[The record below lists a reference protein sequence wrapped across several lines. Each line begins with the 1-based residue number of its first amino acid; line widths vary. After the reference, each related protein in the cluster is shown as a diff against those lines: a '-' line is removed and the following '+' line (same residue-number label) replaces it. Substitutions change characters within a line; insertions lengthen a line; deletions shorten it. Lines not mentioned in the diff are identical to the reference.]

1 MKKIFLSLILGIL
14 LLNLVSAFS
23 ICIDKDPP
31 SLANSSLSWTATS
44 NTIQLSWIPATDI
57 PSCSGIDHYEI
68 YRSTNGTNF
77 LPIGNSSTNTYTD
90 SEVSSGI
97 TYYYMIHAFD
107 LVGHN
112 EANESLSHSVPISL
126 IIESG
131 NGDDDNGNG
140 GSGGGG
146 GGGSD
151 NLFSCGKWEECIDGT
166 QIRICENIGRNLPN
180 RTETRNCF
188 PDFIPLSF
196 ESNETWGDGGNE
208 TNETQDTTGLFSR
221 MIGGVIGFAKS
232 RGGKTSLIFTFTILI
247 LGAGVIFL
255 QRKGHLKLKKS

>member
-1 MKKIFLSLILGIL
+1 MRKIFLIFILGIFL
-14 LLNLVSAFS
+14 ISLTFAFQ

-31 SLANSSLSWTATS
+31 SLANSSLSWIATS

-131 NGDDDNGNG
+131 NGDGDN
-140 GSGGGG
+140 GGGG

-166 QIRICENIGRNLPN
+166 QIRICENMGGNLPN
-180 RTETRNCF
+180 RTETRSCF
-188 PDFIPLSF
+188 PDFVPLNYGT
-196 ESNETWGDGGNE
+196 NETEEENNGE
-208 TNETQDTTGLFSR
+208 EPEETQDTTGLFSR
-221 MIGGVIGFAKS
+221 MTGGVIGFAKS

-247 LGAGVIFL
+247 LGASVIFL